1 MTYAKIFPF
10 KASGILTI
18 LMALVFLS
26 VIAPA
31 VEAQTV
37 KMTFEFTDECDDQ
50 FTPEIEFYLK
60 SNPEKLWG
68 TYWLQYY
75 NKPLKTKINC
85 EEDSQIC
92 FGAWLEDSTWG
103 CGKKCTEACKGACY
117 TCKATTVSIGLQ
129 CNR

>member
-1 MTYAKIFPF
+1 MTFAKISSF
-10 KASGILTI
+10 KASGILAV
-18 LMALVFLS
+18 LMVWVFLH
-26 VIAPA
+26 ALTA
-31 VEAQTV
+31 DAQTV

-103 CGKKCTEACKGACY
+103 CGKKCTETCKGACY